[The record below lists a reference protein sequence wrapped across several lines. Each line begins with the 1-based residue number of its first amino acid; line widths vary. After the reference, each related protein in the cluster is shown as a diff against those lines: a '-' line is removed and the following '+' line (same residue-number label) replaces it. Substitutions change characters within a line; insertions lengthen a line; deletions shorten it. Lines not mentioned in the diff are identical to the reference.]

1 VLMKR
6 KTIALTLIVTILVL
20 TIIAV
25 LFVEKPSPSSFDNPD
40 QNSLFIASFHPILY
54 GNIIRG
60 GNITLVNPTNRY
72 FDNLQLTA
80 KVDDLNITITY
91 LRETITCNAY
101 DVRNESIQVT
111 LPHNLT
117 EISIEP
123 YQNKSIQFNFADSDI
138 TVFSPHEV
146 KLYIL
151 HNTLGDII
159 DGQSFMIPQ
168 KKAYIQII
176 GYSSI
181 EHSNNTWNEYYNSTT
196 NRHEFRCDQPNFCQ
210 EYYGWHSRTLDS
222 SSYYWAKSFN
232 QLYEHYFNVTV
243 FNNNTF
249 PVESITLFGGYAP
262 DGGGW
267 VVSALSTKI
276 LQPNETYVFPVPLTL
291 TGGETTVDN
300 VNQLSTFFE
309 AYTYASGD
317 LINNHK

>member
-1 VLMKR
+1 MKR

-181 EHSNNTWNEYYNSTT
+181 EHSNNTWHEYFNTTT
-196 NRHEFRCDQPNFCQ
+196 NRYEYINDQPNFYQ
-210 EYYGWHSRTLDS
+210 QIHNFFPLTP
-222 SSYYWAKSFN
+222 SSYDWAKSLN
-232 QLYEHYFNVTV
+232 QIGEHYFNVTV
-243 FNNNTF
+243 FNNSSF
-249 PVESITLFGGYAP
+249 PVKAIALFSGESFVAFALP
-262 DGGGW
+262 D
-267 VVSALSTKI
+267 KI
-276 LQPNETYVFPVPLTL
+276 LQPNENCTFPVQAA
-291 TGGETTVDN
+291 GENWWSVEN
-300 VNQLSTFFE
+300 VYHLSNFFP
-309 AYTYASGD
+309 AYAYVSGD
-317 LINNHK
+317 LVSGQE